1 MEKSKLEKNI
11 EMLENSYEKVLDNMD
26 GLKFKE
32 GSEDSI
38 LLSLDLTE
46 VDHYY
51 QAILN
56 TISGSFDDVKYRI
69 KFLPSVYIEF
79 IRTIGKMIVEI
90 NNTRIDHGK
99 SAYDIVNKIIIFG
112 DLTYGFKSGGKTF
125 KCKGISFESF
135 LSLQDIMIT
144 FMEDY
149 ASSDNVKDL
158 DELSKLKQFINNQ
171 LLEICD
177 EEYERYKKNIFIRGY
192 INIRNFFRQDI
203 LSFST
208 IYFKVLRGEM

>member
-79 IRTIGKMIVEI
+79 IRTIGKMIVEV

-125 KCKGISFESF
+125 KCKGISFENF

-158 DELSKLKQFINNQ
+158 DELSKLKQLINNQ